1 MAENGFDAKKYADD
15 RAKALTVAGEKN
27 TPFGA
32 AIGITKE
39 VVRNLTEKK
48 VQDTASNFEV
58 RHAKR
63 ELKATGAGEGVMNL
77 GTWILDAM
85 QKFYDHRAQVDN
97 SRAITFNKVV
107 MGRVSSELAI
117 VKAKGGREGARD
129 IHKGVAANVDAINP
143 GTGTYQKLGERL
155 AGLVRPWEKVKEGW
169 NKVTEAV
176 FDIRSTRLAT
186 KAEKYAKKASSLL
199 EYSNKER
206 GIRVEDTREA
216 LRSRAQNL
224 KEMNDKFKTSS
235 KELAAAK
242 KELERLKKKK
252 YNSGEAAKATKDAQ
266 ALKNRK
272 AVQAVTRLASEKM
285 AKGIAK

>member
-1 MAENGFDAKKYADD
+1 MAENGFDAKKYADQ
-15 RAKALTVAGEKN
+15 RTEALNVAAEQN

-39 VVRNLTEKK
+39 VVRNLGEKK
-48 VQDTASNFEV
+48 VESAGSSFEV

-77 GTWILDAM
+77 GTWILDSM
-85 QKFYDHRAQVDN
+85 QKWYDHRSTVDGD
-97 SRAITFNKVV
+97 RAVSFNKVV
-107 MGRVSSELAI
+107 MGRVTSELAI
-117 VKAKGGREGARD
+117 VKAKGGREGKRE

-143 GTGTYQKLGERL
+143 GTGTYQRVGERL

-176 FDIRSTRLAT
+176 FDWRATRLAA
-186 KAEKYAKKASSLL
+186 KAEKYSKRASGLL
-199 EYSNKER
+199 EYANKER

-216 LRSRAQNL
+216 LKLRSQNL
-224 KEMNDKFKTSS
+224 KEMNNKFKSSS

-242 KELERLKKKK
+242 KELERLKKKN
-252 YNSGEAAKATKDAQ
+252 YNSKDAAKATEKAQ
-266 ALKNRK
+266 SLKNKK
-272 AVQAVTRLASEKM
+272 AIQAVTRLASEKM

>member
-1 MAENGFDAKKYADD
+1 MAENGFDAKKYAAQRTD
-15 RAKALTVAGEKN
+15 ALNVAAEQN

-32 AIGITKE
+32 SIGITKE
-39 VVRNLTEKK
+39 VVRNLVEKK
-48 VQDTASNFEV
+48 AESAGSNFEV

-63 ELKATGAGEGVMNL
+63 ELKATGAGEGIMNL
-77 GTWILDAM
+77 GTWVLDAM
-85 QKFYDHRAQVDN
+85 QKFYDHRTQVDGD
-97 SRAITFNKVV
+97 RALAFNKVV

-117 VKAKGGREGARD
+117 VKAKGGREGKRE

-143 GTGTYQKLGERL
+143 GTGTYQKLGERF

-176 FDIRSTRLAT
+176 FDIRATRLAM
-186 KAEKYAKKASSLL
+186 KAEKYAKRASGLL

-206 GIRVEDTREA
+206 GVRVEDTREA
-216 LRSRAQNL
+216 LKLRSQTL
-224 KEMNDKFKTSS
+224 KEMNNKFKTSN

-242 KELERLKKKK
+242 KELERLKSKK
-252 YNSGEAAKATKDAQ
+252 YNSKEAAKATKEAQ
-266 ALKNRK
+266 AKKNKK
-272 AVQAVTRLASEKM
+272 AIQAVTRLASEKM